1 MDKKEELRLFKDKV
15 EQVRKHKLANYQEK
29 RNIADTLLMEDLEV
43 ESRVTLTY
51 AHELLERID
60 LLLGILEGIG
70 ELIVKFKE
78 QEMKRNESVLIV
90 LNSI

>member
-43 ESRVTLTY
+43 ESRVPLTY

-60 LLLGILEGIG
+60 LLFGILEGIG

>member
-43 ESRVTLTY
+43 ESRVPLTY

-70 ELIVKFKE
+70 ELIIKFKE
-78 QEMKRNESVLIV
+78 QEMKRNENVLII
-90 LNSI
+90 LNHI